1 MAKKKKQKK
10 KKNNI
15 KIVIGLPVWSHLCES
30 TESSLYSLHGHP
42 YVIGRMKVSGSLVYE
57 ARNEIVAQALDKFP
71 DMTHL
76 LFVDSDMTFGIDHM
90 LALVEAGKDIIG
102 GVACNRQYPWRPCY
116 LNKEDDDKYPELI
129 NELKKPFDEQK
140 PYKVKSVGM
149 GFTLISRKA
158 LEKNSNV
165 DGVPSLWF
173 YPQDGKGEDYSFC
186 ELAKKNGF
194 DIWIHPSC
202 QLGHLT
208 DYIVTIRDCIYGQEE
223 KQREGSGN
231 GG

>member
-10 KKNNI
+10 EKNNI
-15 KIVIGLPVWSHLCES
+15 KIVIGLPVWSHLCEA

-57 ARNEIVAQALDKFP
+57 ARNEIVAQALEKFP

-76 LFVDSDMTFGIDHM
+76 LFVDSDMTFGVDHM
-90 LALVEAGKDIIG
+90 LLLAESGKDIIG
-102 GVACNRQYPWRPCY
+102 GVACNRHNPWRPCY
-116 LNKEDDDKYPELI
+116 LNEKEDENFPELLE
-129 NELKKPFDEQK
+129 ELKKPYDQQK
-140 PYKVKSVGM
+140 PYKVKGVGM

-173 YPQDGKGEDYSFC
+173 YPRDGKGEDYSFC
-186 ELAKKNGF
+186 DLAKENGF
-194 DIWIHPSC
+194 DIWVHPSC

-208 DYIVTIRDCIYGQEE
+208 DYVVTIRDWIYS
-223 KQREGSGN
+223 REGSGN